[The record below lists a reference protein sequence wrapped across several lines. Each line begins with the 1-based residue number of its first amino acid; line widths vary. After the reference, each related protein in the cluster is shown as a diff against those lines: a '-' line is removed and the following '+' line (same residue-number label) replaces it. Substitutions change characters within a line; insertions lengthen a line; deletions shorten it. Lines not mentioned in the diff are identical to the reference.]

1 MLSHRP
7 PPVSA
12 STSSLGSWMYG
23 AAAKWVDPGAWSRGY
38 APAAPPAAMAP
49 AGGGAAGAGVGVA
62 ALAGTWV
69 RRANSRGG
77 SGGGSAVGAMEST
90 SVPAAPG
97 PAAAS
102 ADSAACV
109 TGDSDDEF
117 DLGVLEDMRQ
127 VLAGAYDQHHDGS
140 FSGRAL
146 GPPSGLSAIGGAEA
160 PGARRSCSSTG
171 SAGAATGA
179 GAGAQ
184 PPAETEGSAPA
195 PTAGSSVS
203 SQPLHPQQ
211 PALPPAGGSNTG
223 PCPKV
228 RPTSASTPVPTPGS
242 AAASAASTAAASAEP
257 VAGMA
262 TARVRLQFDLVP
274 LGCEPVQWHNQG
286 GVCAGCKAPIPQPQP
301 LGVAPSLTR
310 SNPTATAAAATGSS
324 VATVT
329 SGSSVGG
336 GGAAGPRSYI
346 WSSSSAAGVATA
358 SSPGPQAR
366 LCNYTGRCCY
376 AECCAATRRCELV
389 CPCVVVVKALISG
402 GACVASSISTVWQYA
417 MGMPEAVTLAT
428 KR

>member
-38 APAAPPAAMAP
+38 APATPPTAMAS

-62 ALAGTWV
+62 VLAGTWV
-69 RRANSRGG
+69 RRSNSRGG
-77 SGGGSAVGAMEST
+77 SGGGSAVGAGESA
-90 SVPAAPG
+90 SVPATPG
-97 PAAAS
+97 PAAAR

-146 GPPSGLSAIGGAEA
+146 GPPSGLSGIGGAEA
-160 PGARRSCSSTG
+160 QGARHSSSSSG
-171 SAGAATGA
+171 SAGAAAGA

-184 PPAETEGSAPA
+184 PPAETEGPAPA

-203 SQPLHPQQ
+203 SQALHPQQ
-211 PALPPAGGSNTG
+211 PALPPASGSATG

-228 RPTSASTPVPTPGS
+228 RPTSASNPVPAPGS
-242 AAASAASTAAASAEP
+242 AAASAASAAAGAPAEP
-257 VAGMA
+257 AARMA

-274 LGCEPVQWHNQG
+274 LGCEPVQWYNQG
-286 GVCAGCKAPIPQPQP
+286 GLCAGCRAPIPQPQP
-301 LGVAPSLTR
+301 LGVAPSLAR
-310 SNPTATAAAATGSS
+310 SNATATAAAATGST
-324 VATVT
+324 VANVT
-329 SGSSVGG
+329 PGSGVGG
-336 GGAAGPRSYI
+336 GGASGPRSYF

-358 SSPGPQAR
+358 SSPVPQAQ
-366 LCNYTGRCCY
+366 LCNYTGRCCC
-376 AECCAATRRCELV
+376 AECCAATRRCGSV
-389 CPCVVVVKALISG
+389 CPRVVMVKALISS
-402 GACVASSISTVWQYA
+402 GAFVEFCIPTVWQHA
-417 MGMPEAVTLAT
+417 TRMPEAVSY
-428 KR
+428 

>member
-7 PPVSA
+7 PPPSA

-49 AGGGAAGAGVGVA
+49 AGGVAAGAGVGVA

-77 SGGGSAVGAMEST
+77 SGGGSAVGAGESA

-102 ADSAACV
+102 ADAAACV

-146 GPPSGLSAIGGAEA
+146 GPPSGLSAAGGAEA
-160 PGARRSCSSTG
+160 PGARRSSSSSG
-171 SAGAATGA
+171 SAGAAAGA

-184 PPAETEGSAPA
+184 PPAETEGSASA
-195 PTAGSSVS
+195 PTAGASVS

-228 RPTSASTPVPTPGS
+228 RLTSASTPVPAPGS
-242 AAASAASTAAASAEP
+242 AAASTASTAAAAASAEP
-257 VAGMA
+257 VARMA

-286 GVCAGCKAPIPQPQP
+286 GLCAGCRAPIPQPQP
-301 LGVAPSLTR
+301 LGVAPSLPR
-310 SNPTATAAAATGSS
+310 SSATATAAAATGSS

-336 GGAAGPRSYI
+336 GGASGPRSYF
-346 WSSSSAAGVATA
+346 WSSSNPAGVAAA
-358 SSPGPQAR
+358 SSPVPQAR
-366 LCNYTGRCCY
+366 LCNYTGRFCC
-376 AECCAATRRCELV
+376 AECCADRHRCGLV
-389 CPCVVVVKALISG
+389 CPCVVMVEALISG
-402 GACVASSISTVWQYA
+402 GACVASCTKTVW
-417 MGMPEAVTLAT
+417 
-428 KR
+428 